1 MNSMPRSQAHS
12 STLPR
17 ISAARGSSE
26 FRRLRSVVDALVRIA
41 EPAGSTASF
50 LEQATGTVTE
60 LTRATGAVVLM
71 ARDGQP
77 LAVAS
82 ARGQML
88 GLPTDAYDKG
98 QTLARACLRAQRPLH
113 SDSAMTDER
122 IQGPAR
128 ASRQLYSL
136 IATPLRFGDDVLG
149 VLEVCSSVSR
159 AFDDLDAQA
168 VALIGNALGGA
179 LGRQIALD
187 DNARLLERLEVTLEA
202 THAKARKYQDA
213 ALYDALTG
221 LPNRSHFLARLDE
234 VCQDAAG
241 EADAFAV
248 LFLDLDD
255 FKAINDSHGH
265 ATGDQ
270 VLRETATTLS
280 SCLREA
286 DLVARLGGD
295 EFVVLLSNLRNG
307 ERDVQVIASN
317 IIASLR
323 APRLIGGVETGIEAS
338 VGWVTNDGTSGAQ
351 SILAAAD
358 EMMYRHK
365 KARRQPRTAA

>member
-1 MNSMPRSQAHS
+1 MNSMPGSQVQSRA
-12 STLPR
+12 LPR

-41 EPAGSTASF
+41 EHAGDTASF
-50 LEQATGTVTE
+50 LEEATGTVME

-71 ARDGQP
+71 AREGQS
-77 LAVAS
+77 LTVAS
-82 ARGQML
+82 ARGQMT
-88 GLPTDAYDKG
+88 GLPPEAYDMG

-113 SDSAMTDER
+113 SDSSITDER

-136 IATPLRFGDDVLG
+136 IATPLRFGDEVLG
-149 VLEVCSSVSR
+149 VLEVCSSVTR

-187 DNARLLERLEVTLEA
+187 DNASLLARLEVTLEA

-221 LPNRSHFLARLDE
+221 LPNRSHFLARLE
-234 VCQDAAG
+234 EACLETAG

-255 FKAINDSHGH
+255 FKSINDNHGH
-265 ATGDQ
+265 ATGDT
-270 VLRETATTLS
+270 VLRETAATLS

-317 IIASLR
+317 IITALR
-323 APRLIGGVETGIEAS
+323 APRDIDGVQMGIEAS
-338 VGWVTNDGTSGAQ
+338 VGWVAHDGNSTAP

-365 KARRQPRTAA
+365 KARRQPRTVA